1 MERLSKITPGAV
13 FLILLIVILLSS
25 PEIWSM
31 MYEKIH
37 YILNLLDGQE
47 ATVLISLNFIL
58 LIFIVSLIAALSF
71 TIEMLWDFI
80 FYSFIFKGYNQ
91 KEYELLKDYLLK
103 SIGDNSYLFSWDKIP
118 GNDSGRLIE
127 FLYRHFA
134 IEWVKTAEIEK
145 IDDGRA
151 IKVSTGTNFLLLSL
165 NDENT
170 KVYLKIDEGRTY
182 EFIAKTENSKLNIY
196 DNSIFINEIES
207 MKVQPIYG
215 QFLHSYARQTFVNWL
230 ARRWDTFHE
239 SATNSIGIFL
249 AIVSGCGFI
258 YFGKY
263 TYGDTT
269 KFILLIAIFL
279 ILIIL
284 SVGKKRKKELLMSEK
299 LFCISIVDPDV
310 RLAFREIS
318 EAITERGQ
326 NENDIASTLD
336 KRL

>member
-13 FLILLIVILLSS
+13 FLIVLIVILSSS

-31 MYEKIH
+31 MYKKINH
-37 YILNLLDGQE
+37 LLGLLDGQE
-47 ATVLISLNFIL
+47 ATVLISLNFIF

-71 TIEMLWDFI
+71 TIERLWDFI

-103 SIGDNSYLFSWDKIP
+103 SIGD
-118 GNDSGRLIE
+118 DS
-127 FLYRHFA
+127 
-134 IEWVKTAEIEK
+134 
-145 IDDGRA
+145 
-151 IKVSTGTNFLLLSL
+151 NF
-165 NDENT
+165 
-170 KVYLKIDEGRTY
+170 K
-182 EFIAKTENSKLNIY
+182 
-196 DNSIFINEIES
+196 NEIES

-239 SATNSIGIFL
+239 STTNSIGIFL

-258 YFGKY
+258 YYGEY
-263 TYGDTT
+263 TYSDMT
-269 KFILLIAIFL
+269 KFIILIAIFL

-310 RLAFREIS
+310 RLAFQEIS

-326 NENDIASTLD
+326 NENCIEATLD